1 MFRRLM
7 SLNAPIS
14 QQISGFK
21 AQLDLLATQPTS
33 YTAHEFLTDNWE
45 CLWHSSVARALGAEF
60 TYVGSATVAEALLP
74 DGLPPELR
82 AFVLEQE
89 DASLRQDVQDIVINQ
104 RFRRDIFCRGPR
116 RATATDIDPDAMLYL
131 FTAPAPNAPVH
142 FKTTFG
148 GLVVDY
154 VVVADIVAALID
166 GPKTVAELM
175 ALKSP
180 VPRHTRSILLSMIDA
195 QMLVVG
201 SAAPGD
207 AQICERFNAAVGHA
221 VTNGETYRF
230 TAAAAL
236 GSGTPAGELDLLML
250 DTWLAAD
257 RRDDETALAQGL
269 EERLAVLGSELKFQG
284 TALSGDHLRSQSTR
298 IARLFLNQ
306 GVPQWRRLGVIQ

>member
-1 MFRRLM
+1 
-7 SLNAPIS
+7 
-14 QQISGFK
+14 
-21 AQLDLLATQPTS
+21 
-33 YTAHEFLTDNWE
+33 
-45 CLWHSSVARALGAEF
+45 
-60 TYVGSATVAEALLP
+60 
-74 DGLPPELR
+74 
-82 AFVLEQE
+82 
-89 DASLRQDVQDIVINQ
+89 
-104 RFRRDIFCRGPR
+104 
-116 RATATDIDPDAMLYL
+116 
-131 FTAPAPNAPVH
+131 
-142 FKTTFG
+142 
-148 GLVVDY
+148 
-154 VVVADIVAALID
+154 
-166 GPKTVAELM
+166 M

-201 SAAPGD
+201 SPAPGD
-207 AQICERFNAAVGHA
+207 AEICERFNAAVGHA

-250 DTWLAAD
+250 DTWLAAG
-257 RRDDETALAQGL
+257 RSDDETALAQGL